1 MGVGAQ
7 IACVPRRF
15 ASRGGCSH
23 RQGWG
28 PSALC
33 WGLSALSYRRP
44 CPGEAL
50 LRCPTDACVPV
61 GPLGVVPCGPP
72 RGHCFP
78 CASGL
83 TGARLGAQRGSRVET
98 VVGGTWKPNGNRV
111 ET

>member
-15 ASRGGCSH
+15 ASREGCSH

-33 WGLSALSYRRP
+33 WGLSALSYRRL

-50 LRCPTDACVPV
+50 RRCPTDACVPV
-61 GPLGVVPCGPP
+61 GSLGVVLCGPP
-72 RGHCFP
+72 ERSLLSMCLW
-78 CASGL
+78 AYWI
-83 TGARLGAQRGSRVET
+83 TT
-98 VVGGTWKPNGNRV
+98 GGTAWKPRGNRGGGDM